1 VAGTGQHTHP
11 SLRGED
17 EGAEGGEEVIREYTD
32 GTGVWA
38 FGVGGE
44 GGDKWV
50 TGFGFFYELFFFY
63 HRPFLL
69 SSGARN
75 KIVRTTHTQ
84 YLHGWFRH

>member
-1 VAGTGQHTHP
+1 MSIPRGGGHRTHP

-44 GGDKWV
+44 GV
-50 TGFGFFYELFFFY
+50 TGFGFFYDYELFFIIGLFCY
-63 HRPFLL
+63 QR
-69 SSGARN
+69 GREI
-75 KIVRTTHTQ
+75 K
-84 YLHGWFRH
+84 